1 MEIVVLGLSH
11 KTAPVELREKLAFP
25 ADVLEPAL
33 QRLTHLPQVRE
44 GLIVSTCNRVE
55 LVAGV
60 ESIGALPAIRHFV
73 AESRGVDPERFAEHA
88 YEHAGREA
96 VRHVF
101 RVASSLDSMVVGEPQ
116 ILGQVKDA
124 FGAAQHAGT
133 LGALLDRC
141 LTRAF
146 AVAKKVRTETRI
158 AAGSASIS
166 SVAVDLAARIFGK
179 LDGRLVLVIG
189 AGEMADLAARH
200 LHAAGCADLLC
211 VNRTYERAVELAARV
226 EGQARRWEDLDGLL
240 ATVDIVI
247 SSTGAPEPILG
258 HERMTR
264 VMKARR
270 YRSLFLID
278 IAVPR
283 DIEARVGDL
292 DNIYRFDIDDLE
304 KVLADNLKERQKE
317 AAHAEKIIEV
327 ETDEFLAWLKSQGV
341 VPVIRQLR
349 ERFTQVARGEV
360 ERTLAG
366 MPALGEREKRGV
378 QAMADAIV
386 NKLLHPTLTALKRE
400 AAGEG
405 GEELALATRRLFA
418 LPEPAAAD
426 EAEAPAVGDVAG
438 GAAVAATK
446 EKVSQ

>member
-11 KTAPVELREKLAFP
+11 KTAPVDLREKLAFP
-25 ADVLEPAL
+25 GDTLEPAL
-33 QRLTHLPQVRE
+33 RRLAQLPHVRE

-55 LVAGV
+55 AVAGV
-60 ESIGALPAIRHFV
+60 ESPAALPAIRHFM
-73 AESRGVDPERFAEHA
+73 AEARGVSPELFAEHA

-96 VRHVF
+96 VRHLF

-124 FGAAQHAGT
+124 YGAAQHAGT

-146 AVAKKVRTETRI
+146 AVAKKVRSETRI
-158 AAGSASIS
+158 AAGAASIS
-166 SVAVDLAARIFGK
+166 SVAVDLAERIFGK

-226 EGQARRWEDLDGLL
+226 EGQARRWEEFDGLL
-240 ATVDIVI
+240 GTVDIVI
-247 SSTGAPEPILG
+247 SSTGAREPILG
-258 HERMTR
+258 YDRVAR

-270 YRSLFLID
+270 HRSLFLID

-292 DNIYRFDIDDLE
+292 DNVYRFDIDDLE
-304 KVLADNLKERQKE
+304 KVVAENLKERQKE
-317 AAHAEKIIEV
+317 AARAEKIV
-327 ETDEFLAWLKSQGV
+327 EAETSEFLAWLKSQGV
-341 VPVIRQLR
+341 VPVIKQLR

-360 ERTLAG
+360 ERTLASL
-366 MPALGEREKRGV
+366 PSLGERERRSV

-400 AAGEG
+400 GAGEG
-405 GEELALATRRLFA
+405 GEELAQATRRLFA
-418 LPEPAAAD
+418 LPAEAEGDAAAT
-426 EAEAPAVGDVAG
+426 EPG
-438 GAAVAATK
+438 AVAPRPE
-446 EKVSQ
+446 EKVTR

>member
-25 ADVLEPAL
+25 GDALEPAL
-33 QRLTHLPQVRE
+33 QRMRQLPSVRE
-44 GLIVSTCNRVE
+44 ALIVSTCNRVE
-55 LVAGV
+55 AVAGV
-60 ESIGALPAIRHFV
+60 DSAAALPAIRHFMSE
-73 AESRGVDPERFAEHA
+73 ARGVDPERFAEHA

-101 RVASSLDSMVVGEPQ
+101 RVAASLDSMVVGEPQ

-124 FGAAQHAGT
+124 YGAAQHAGT
-133 LGALLDRC
+133 LGSLLDRC

-146 AVAKKVRTETRI
+146 AVAKRVRSETRI
-158 AAGSASIS
+158 AAGAASIS
-166 SVAVDLAARIFGK
+166 SVAVDLAERIFGK

-226 EGQARRWEDLDGLL
+226 EGQARRWEELDGLL
-240 ATVDIVI
+240 GTVDIVI
-247 SSTGAPEPILG
+247 SSTGATEPILG
-258 HERMTR
+258 HDRMAK

-283 DIEARVGDL
+283 DIETRVGDL
-292 DNIYRFDIDDLE
+292 DNVYRFDIDDLE
-304 KVLADNLKERQKE
+304 KVVADNLKERQKE
-317 AAHAEKIIEV
+317 ATQAEKIV
-327 ETDEFLAWLKSQGV
+327 EAETAEFLTWLKSQGV
-341 VPVIRQLR
+341 VPVIKQLR

-360 ERTLAG
+360 ERTLSSL
-366 MPALGEREKRGV
+366 PALGEKERRSV

-400 AAGEG
+400 GAGAG
-405 GEELALATRRLFA
+405 SDELALYTRRLFG
-418 LPEPAAAD
+418 LPAEGEGEPAAT
-426 EAEAPAVGDVAG
+426 EAGVVAPRPE
-438 GAAVAATK
+438 
-446 EKVSQ
+446 EKVSR

>member
-1 MEIVVLGLSH
+1 
-11 KTAPVELREKLAFP
+11 
-25 ADVLEPAL
+25 
-33 QRLTHLPQVRE
+33 VRE

-55 LVAGV
+55 ALAGV
-60 ESIGALPAIRHFV
+60 ESPGALAAIRHFL
-73 AESRGVDPERFAEHA
+73 AETRGVDAELFAAHA
-88 YEHAGREA
+88 YELAGLEA
-96 VRHVF
+96 VRHIF

-133 LGALLDRC
+133 LGTLLDRC

-158 AAGSASIS
+158 AAGAASVS
-166 SVAVDLAARIFGK
+166 SVAVDLAERIFGK

-200 LHAAGCADLLC
+200 LHAAGCADILC

-247 SSTGAPEPILG
+247 SSTGATEPILG
-258 HERMTR
+258 VDRVAR

-270 YRSLFLID
+270 WRSLFLID

-283 DIEARVGDL
+283 DIEGRVGDL
-292 DNIYRFDIDDLE
+292 DNVYRFDIDDLE
-304 KVLADNLKERQKE
+304 KVVAENMKERQKE
-317 AAHAEKIIEV
+317 ATRAEKIV
-327 ETDEFLAWLKSQGV
+327 EAEAVDFLAWLRSQGV
-341 VPVIRQLR
+341 VPVIKQLR
-349 ERFTQVARGEV
+349 ERFTQVARGEA
-360 ERTLAG
+360 ERTIAAL
-366 MPALGEREKRGV
+366 PSLGERERRSV

-400 AAGEG
+400 GAGEG
-405 GEELALATRRLFA
+405 GEELVEATRRLFA
-418 LPEPAAAD
+418 LTADAEGERVAGAAPADAGPIAAA
-426 EAEAPAVGDVAG
+426 GQGAG
-438 GAAVAATK
+438 GPASG